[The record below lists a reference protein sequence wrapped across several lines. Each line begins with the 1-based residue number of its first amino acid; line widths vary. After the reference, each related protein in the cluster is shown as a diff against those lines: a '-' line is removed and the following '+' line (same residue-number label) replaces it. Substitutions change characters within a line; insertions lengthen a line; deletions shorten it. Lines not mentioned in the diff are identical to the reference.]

1 MKKLV
6 LLCALAG
13 LPLLAVAANEAPA
26 AGAQGAPGTGTGMG
40 MKGHGMGHGAMGPGA
55 MGQGG
60 QHPPGPPA
68 EFQAACQGKKA
79 GDKVT
84 VNMPHGPMEGT
95 CQLMFRPDRP
105 PRAQPGDTPAAPAG
119 KGAPARR

>member
-1 MKKLV
+1 MRKLL

-13 LPLLAVAANEAPA
+13 VPLAAMAANHAPA
-26 AGAQGAPGTGTGMG
+26 SGAQGGSASGMG
-40 MKGHGMGHGAMGPGA
+40 MKGHGMGPGA
-55 MGQGG
+55 MGQGM

-79 GDKVT
+79 GEKVT
-84 VNMPHGPMEGT
+84 VNMPHGPMQGS

-105 PRAQPGDTPAAPAG
+105 PRTQPGDATAPPPG
-119 KGAPARR
+119 KGAPAPAPR